1 MPTYTVP
8 FQWRHTHAPYRLDL
22 ATGRRYPGGIVNATV
37 YENGGWQSVKTTNS
51 NPLWLKKVLSGVDAS
66 TAYSRTET
74 SCEYLRRALGIS
86 QLISPTYSNVPQIFV
101 SDLQI
106 LRGLPDVNVTDATL
120 RDQALKRVK
129 RRINNMTET
138 YQSLIPLA
146 ELRELRGLIGSFTQV
161 TTDTVKMIAELKRT
175 KGKSLFS
182 HVSKLWLTYSFGV
195 RPMMADMQDLSNS
208 IWAYL
213 TKGDIKKS
221 KVSGKAKK
229 EWVSMNDWQTTT
241 GIGLMSAR
249 YRSSKQHYLSYRF
262 VGAWNFN
269 LRSDSDYSALA
280 HFGVTPPA
288 LVPALWETTLLSW
301 VVDYFTTV
309 GDFLED
315 QFIGHAGQSVYFVE
329 NRMYRCIA
337 VGDVD
342 HTIPNSTAT
351 DKWSWKY
358 NFPGGHKTTRFE
370 FSRTPLASLPSRI
383 LRWKTMDETGLNAV
397 TKLLNLA
404 AVGLTRRKSW

>member
-1 MPTYTVP
+1 M
-8 FQWRHTHAPYRLDL
+8 
-22 ATGRRYPGGIVNATV
+22 NATV
-37 YENGGWQSVKTTNS
+37 YENGGWQNVLTRNS
-51 NPLWLKKVLSGVDAS
+51 NPLWLKKVMSGTDAS
-66 TAYSRTET
+66 TAYSRSET
-74 SCEYLRRALGIS
+74 SCKYLRRALAIS
-86 QLISPTYSNVPQIFV
+86 QLISPTYSNQPQLFV
-101 SDLQI
+101 SDLTI
-106 LRGLPDVNVTDATL
+106 LRGLPDVNVTDSTL
-120 RDQALKRVK
+120 RDQALTRVK

-146 ELRELRGLIGSFTQV
+146 ELRELRGLVGSLTHM

-182 HVSKLWLTYSFGV
+182 HVSKLWLTYSFGA
-195 RPMMADMQDLSNS
+195 RPLMADIHDVSNS

-221 KVSGKAKK
+221 KVSGKASK
-229 EWVSMNDWQTTT
+229 EWLSRTTWQTTT
-241 GIGLMSAR
+241 GIGLMPAR
-249 YRSSKQHYLSYRF
+249 WMANKHSYLSYRF
-262 VGAWNFN
+262 VGAWQFN
-269 LRSDSDYSALA
+269 LRSATDYSALA

-288 LVPALWETTLLSW
+288 LVPALWETTALSW

-315 QFIGHAGQSVYFVE
+315 QFVGHAGSSVYFVE
-329 NRMYRCIA
+329 NRLYRSTS
-337 VGDVD
+337 VGTVD
-342 HTIPNSTAT
+342 HTIPASTAT

-358 NFPGGHKTTRFE
+358 NFPGGHETTRLE

-397 TKLLNLA
+397 TKLLNLT
-404 AVGLTRRKSW
+404 AVALTRRKSW